1 MSRNVG
7 RTETNLVTSY
17 NLNFYGLHYDVNID
31 LANRYYKFGV
41 FNMRYLYGVLL
52 YEKKGSLGECRGQRF
67 FSFVG
72 GPFNLT
78 EFYQL
83 LKDFVKRAGLKFT
96 WTAFGTAT
104 V

>member
-1 MSRNVG
+1 M
-7 RTETNLVTSY
+7 
-17 NLNFYGLHYDVNID
+17 
-31 LANRYYKFGV
+31 K
-41 FNMRYLYGVLL
+41 
-52 YEKKGSLGECRGQRF
+52 KKGSLGECRGQRF
-67 FSFVG
+67 VSFVG

>member
-1 MSRNVG
+1 
-7 RTETNLVTSY
+7 
-17 NLNFYGLHYDVNID
+17 
-31 LANRYYKFGV
+31 
-41 FNMRYLYGVLL
+41 MRYLYGVLL

-67 FSFVG
+67 VSFVG

-78 EFYQL
+78 EFCQL